1 MHGYVEACTLIDA
14 FACAVRGSGRQLL
27 ERKDGRKGWKPPCL
41 GLPDKRSVIF
51 GISTRAPWLAS
62 GEFRIHK
69 THSQKAGI
77 GMHVLG
83 YGDQT
88 PSGLPEYLEMMIK
101 HPMNYCLNTRIN
113 IHMNYDE
120 AVL

>member
-1 MHGYVEACTLIDA
+1 MGGRDGSPLALVYQTNEVSFLGFPLGHLGWPAGSLGY
-14 FACAVRGSGRQLL
+14 
-27 ERKDGRKGWKPPCL
+27 
-41 GLPDKRSVIF
+41 
-51 GISTRAPWLAS
+51 
-62 GEFRIHK
+62 K